1 MSKKSVAETLDISRQ
16 TLYDILNEKHPV
28 TAEMA
33 VRFGKLFG
41 NSSQFWI
48 NLQRNNGLAHA
59 ERSVDISRIPT
70 LGTRHAWT
78 TAARDCASLR
88 TPKSQCVTMLWRR
101 FMRNHHLT
109 AKALADSGFIVI
121 APTHTPDHLVGSS
134 NKTFKA
140 LNWRMQELSHA
151 LEAVLQLSGFRNNI
165 DLSWVHGLG
174 YSLGSATVMA
184 AAGAGIDGPSADK
197 HCADNEDPNF
207 CDTLSFI
214 QRWKLKW
221 VRDVNV
227 PDLVRDIP
235 EIHFPLAFINGNIAV
250 IAPIGQG
257 LIIQENIFR
266 ANLVYVVGFEDD
278 TITVPEFHFE
288 RLARIIPGNR
298 LYGAVMRAGNHSAF
312 IAPFANRVKDNEDIP
327 AARDPLGFDRVKF
340 ISDLNEE
347 LIEFF
352 HSR

>member
-1 MSKKSVAETLDISRQ
+1 MDFIFRRLVALIAMSL
-16 TLYDILNEKHPV
+16 
-28 TAEMA
+28 
-33 VRFGKLFG
+33 LFG
-41 NSSQFWI
+41 IAVSAKAAGFRTLEVNELVVGVWYPSDSSETAG
-48 NLQRNNGLAHA
+48 R
-59 ERSVDISRIPT
+59 
-70 LGTRHAWT
+70 LGPYDVEFAFDAPLKEGKYQPILMSHGSYGR
-78 TAARDCASLR
+78 
-88 TPKSQCVTMLWRR
+88 
-101 FMRNHHLT
+101 MRNHHLT

-165 DLSWVHGLG
+165 DLTWVHGLG
-174 YSLGSATVMA
+174 YSLGAATVMA

-221 VRDVNV
+221 IRDVNV

-266 ANLVYVVGFEDD
+266 ANLVFVVGFEDD

-312 IAPFANRVKDNEDIP
+312 IAPFTNRVTDDEDIP
-327 AARDPLGFDRVKF
+327 ADGDPLGFDRTKF